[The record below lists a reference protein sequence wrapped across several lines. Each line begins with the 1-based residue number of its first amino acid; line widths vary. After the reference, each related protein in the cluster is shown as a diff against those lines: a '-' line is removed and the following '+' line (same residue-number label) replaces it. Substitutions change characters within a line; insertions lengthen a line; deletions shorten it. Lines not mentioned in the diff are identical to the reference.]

1 MLKSQLEPKTNT
13 NLSTD
18 LYETDF
24 YAWTQE
30 QSILLSR
37 GQWQSLDMDNLV
49 EELEWIKCRVI
60 YQFPISLMK

>member
-37 GQWQSLDMDNLV
+37 GQWQSLDLTSSPD
-49 EELEWIKCRVI
+49 K
-60 YQFPISLMK
+60 SGDS